1 MGFFS
6 KVWKGVKKTFKKI
19 GKAIKKG
26 FKKFGKFMGKIGI
39 VGQIAMMF
47 LLPGI
52 GNAMLGT
59 FGTALNAVGAI
70 PGIGAAAQSVLG
82 AAGNFARLV
91 TKPFTTITDAISNFV
106 GNTSKYLVNKT
117 AQVFGKEAVFANA
130 PTNFFGLDQNSV
142 VGQFGENV
150 ANNVA
155 GFRDVAQDLVTGDIS
170 AFTDKAFFKPTAKTE
185 VFSSEIDPAVAKVKP
200 EVPFPDGQPDSLLA
214 VPEAGVPK
222 AGVENFA
229 TNMRDKFVDSF
240 SPTNLGEKTIEGFS
254 TGVANVGSSAVMNQF
269 GLLPEQEMPMMS
281 YSSPNFYQRR
291 DYTGGRE
298 PDPDELSYAL
308 FTQSQNFGD
317 PRGVYDFGSAYQKW
331 MGSNMQA
338 ASPVM
343 AT

>member
-170 AFTDKAFFKPTAKTE
+170 AFTDRSFGNIRQQKETQALQDLVTGDKMKQDLMVEAVSGQATE
-185 VFSSEIDPAVAKVKP
+185 P
-200 EVPFPDGQPDSLLA
+200 SLLS
-214 VPEAGVPK
+214 K
-222 AGVENFA
+222 AGGENFV
-229 TNMRDKFVDSF
+229 TNMRDKLVDSF

-254 TGVANVGSSAVMNQF
+254 TGVANVGSSAVMDQF

-281 YSSPNFYQRR
+281 YSSANFYQGR

-298 PDPDELSYAL
+298 PDPDPLTYAS